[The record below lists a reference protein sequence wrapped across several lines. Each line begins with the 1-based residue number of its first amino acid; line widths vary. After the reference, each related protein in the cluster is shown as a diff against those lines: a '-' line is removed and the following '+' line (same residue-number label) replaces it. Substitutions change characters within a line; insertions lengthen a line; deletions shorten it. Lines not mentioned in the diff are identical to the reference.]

1 MTTES
6 MKKYNTYG
14 ANIGAVAATQPITP
28 AAVTSGGGSVVP
40 TYADY
45 LSGKGTVAANA
56 APVSASYAGNVAA
69 AEADVPTEGNGAA
82 AVQPAAPATEPVD
95 TYEQWLIKNAETY
108 KDVYDRTVESIDAN
122 KQAAIDAAEQQRV
135 RAEQNAE
142 TERQRANI
150 DARSSYAMNLATYG
164 RKAEQLL
171 DMGLTGSGY
180 SEYLNSQAY
189 AQMRAEQQGA
199 NAAAEA
205 AKRDAQYVKDQT
217 AIAAEQQANSDK
229 LSASLSYEQNLNK
242 NAGELAKYQQE
253 RADAAAAKAE
263 AQEATRKE
271 AYANLLTAANN
282 GDYSADQI
290 RALAGKYGLSESDIT
305 SLVDAADAKRQKTYA
320 EGYAA
325 AIDAINEYGGELDT
339 GYIDNLLELD
349 YITEDQATSLKAK
362 YDNKVKAETKEQLQA
377 GIESGDSATVQATLE
392 NADTLYKDGKITKDE
407 YQDLYGAKARDS
419 VDGVIAHYT
428 DSAVSEMNGALKDM
442 YESGKISATTYNDL
456 VYKLNKDHYYVQ
468 GLGTGRKNDD
478 IDVTIGSTS
487 RKKGDEYDLLCG
499 DKVTDESLK
508 SELNKLAS
516 KGGTDTAP
524 ENFGKIVV
532 YNDNMYIYTKKQ
544 GWATVISDHSDVK
557 DAIKAYKKMTTGTAA
572 TSNGTTRSGGVVQNS
587 NPVGSSSYVA
597 MQKLINEQNLREGD
611 RGRWGQALKYMT
623 LSDGRNALTVWQSL
637 TDDERSKI
645 KGTLDK

>member
-1 MTTES
+1 

-28 AAVTSGGGSVVP
+28 AAVTSGGGSAVL

-45 LSGKGTVAANA
+45 LNGKGTVAANA

-69 AEADVPTEGNGAA
+69 AAEAEVPTEGSGAA

-142 TERQRANI
+142 TERQRAII
-150 DARSSYAMNLATYG
+150 DSKSSYAQNLAQYG
-164 RKAEQLL
+164 RAGEQMGA
-171 DMGLTGSGY
+171 MGLTGSGY
-180 SEYLNSQAY
+180 GEYLNSQAY
-189 AQMRAEQQGA
+189 AQQRAEQQGA

-217 AIAAEQQANSDK
+217 EIAAEQQANSDK

-282 GDYSADQI
+282 GEYSADQI
-290 RALAGKYGLSESDIT
+290 RALAEKYGLSETDVS

-325 AIDAINEYGGELDT
+325 AIDAINEYGSELDT
-339 GYIDNLLELD
+339 GYVDNLLELD
-349 YITEDQATSLKAK
+349 YITEEQASALKEK

-377 GIESGDSATVQATLE
+377 SIDSGDSATVLATLD
-392 NADTLYKDGKITKDE
+392 NIDKLYSDKKITEDE
-407 YQDLYGAKARDS
+407 YQDFYGSNARTS
-419 VDGVIAHYT
+419 VDNVLGNYS
-428 DSAVSEMNGALKDM
+428 DSAVSETNSKLKEW

-456 VYKLNKDHYYVQ
+456 VYKLNKDLYYVQ
-468 GLGTGRKNDD
+468 GLGSGRKNDD

-487 RKKGDEYDLLCG
+487 RKKGEEYDLLCG
-499 DKVTDESLK
+499 DKVTDEDTK
-508 SELNKLAS
+508 SALNKVAS
-516 KGGTDTAP
+516 KDGKTDSVP
-524 ENFGKIVV
+524 SEGKIVV
-532 YNDNMYIYTKKQ
+532 YKHNMYIYTKKQ
-544 GWATVISDHSDVK
+544 GWATVIDDHSKVS
-557 DAIKAYKKMTTGTAA
+557 DAVKAYEKMTTGTTSTVSYA
-572 TSNGTTRSGGVVQNS
+572 TASEI
-587 NPVGSSSYVA
+587 A
-597 MQKLINEQNLREGD
+597 QKAKD
-611 RGRWGQALKYMT
+611 
-623 LSDGRNALTVWQSL
+623 
-637 TDDERSKI
+637 
-645 KGTLDK
+645 GTLTYNDVAKYNAGIRTQREFARGGDDKTKYGTYQAYLQAMYEKYKK